1 MKGEYIYFP
10 QRDAKRLRE
19 ANAKKGDE
27 YFKRAMREGVMGTD
41 SAVSKTPMKRKSQG
55 TKNYD

>member
-10 QRDAKRLRE
+10 PRETKRLRD

-27 YFKRAMREGVMGTD
+27 YFKRAMRQGVTTTD
-41 SAVSKTPMKRKSQG
+41 SAVSKTPMVRKSQG